1 MIGIGGGSAAGKTTL
16 ARRLAA
22 GLAPLTVEIIGQDRF
37 FKPAPELPAC
47 PSPTRPRPWPDY
59 IRPDSFYL
67 EKLLDACRSLAGM
80 DVVILEGI
88 LVLHYPELRRLMT
101 LRLYIEADADER
113 IVRRIRRNLQA
124 GMDLDDIADYY
135 ALVRELD
142 PTHPP
147 TVLHNSST
155 SAARDFEV
163 NRPVVV
169 TYDFYP
175 FFWNPRSGPSTP
187 QRSLRMLRQ
196 RIDKF
201 YVPARKAGA
210 SLWLMPQVP

>member
-37 FKPAPELPAC
+37 FKPAPELPAY

-59 IRPDSFYL
+59 NRPDSFYL

-135 ALVRELD
+135 LESVRYQHLRYNAPTRHHADLVLSGNGADHLD
-142 PTHPP
+142 RDILTLAVCRAVAR
-147 TVLHNSST
+147 VLS
-155 SAARDFEV
+155 
-163 NRPVVV
+163 
-169 TYDFYP
+169 
-175 FFWNPRSGPSTP
+175 
-187 QRSLRMLRQ
+187 
-196 RIDKF
+196 
-201 YVPARKAGA
+201 
-210 SLWLMPQVP
+210 